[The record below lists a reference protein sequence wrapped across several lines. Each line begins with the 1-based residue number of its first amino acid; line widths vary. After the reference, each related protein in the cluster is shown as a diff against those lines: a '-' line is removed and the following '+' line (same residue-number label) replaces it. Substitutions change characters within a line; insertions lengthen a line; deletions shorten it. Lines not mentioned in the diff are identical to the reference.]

1 MPHLTVEY
9 SANLEAQ
16 GDMAGLCLALRS
28 ALMGSGIFEKG
39 AIRVRAMPCPH
50 YAVADLL
57 AENAFAALV
66 LRIGAGRSQDDKTR
80 VGVAVM
86 KAAQAHFAAALARPH
101 FALSLDIVE
110 NDPALSWKTNSIH
123 PRLRAQ
129 G

>member
-1 MPHLTVEY
+1 MPHLTIEY
-9 SANLEAQ
+9 SANLEPA
-16 GDMAGLCLALRS
+16 GDLPGLCLTLRTAL
-28 ALMGSGIFEKG
+28 LDCGVFEEG
-39 AIRVRAMPCPH
+39 AIRVRALPCPH
-50 YAVADLL
+50 YAIADLL

-66 LRIGAGRSQDDKTR
+66 LRIGAGRSQDDQVR

-86 KAAQAHFAAALARPH
+86 QAAKSHFAVQLARPH

-123 PRLRAQ
+123 PRLRAK